1 MASKMTPKSL
11 RVGLLGHGAIGS
23 AVAAGLEAG
32 KVENAELSAVLDP
45 WAPHP
50 SLGVGSLQELL
61 AVSDVVVEAAGHD
74 ALREHGCEVRAAGAD
89 LLVVSVGALADE
101 ELYQDLL
108 AAGGLA
114 AGGRQEAADAAG
126 RLAAGGLAAGGL
138 AAGGRQEAAEPA
150 DTSGK
155 LYITTGAI
163 GGFDTLKAVALAGA
177 IHRAEITSR
186 KPAANLVRPWM
197 AEALR
202 EELLAEVSGKGRTA
216 SAGKEE
222 TQGSG
227 EAAGSGEGVARR
239 ADTKAARA
247 AGEIIA
253 FSGSAREACRL
264 FPQSANVCATLSLA
278 TLGFDKTQATMVGDP
293 ARKRV
298 RHEIRVEAESG
309 VYEFAFENIT
319 SPSNPKTSAVVP
331 YAVLRGLS
339 SLAAAVPKDGLQFV

>member
-1 MASKMTPKSL
+1 MTSKSL
-11 RVGLLGHGAIGS
+11 RVGLLGYGAIGS
-23 AVAAGLEAG
+23 AVATGLESG
-32 KVENAELSAVLDP
+32 KVENAELAAVLDP

-61 AVSDVVVEAAGHD
+61 DASDVVVEAAGHD

-101 ELYQDLL
+101 QLYRDLL

-114 AGGRQEAADAAG
+114 AGGWHDAADAPKTA
-126 RLAAGGLAAGGL
+126 
-138 AAGGRQEAAEPA
+138 
-150 DTSGK
+150 GK

-177 IHRAEITSR
+177 ITRAEITSR
-186 KPAANLVRPWM
+186 KPAANLVQPWM
-197 AEALR
+197 EEALR
-202 EELLAEVSGKGRTA
+202 KELLASTSGQGEAA
-216 SAGKEE
+216 SAGKEGA
-222 TQGSG
+222 QGSG
-227 EAAGSGEGVARR
+227 ETAGSGEATARR
-239 ADTKAARA
+239 ADTKAAKA

-293 ARKRV
+293 VRKRV

-309 VYEFAFENIT
+309 IYEFAFENVT

-339 SLAAAVPKDGLQFV
+339 SLTDAVSRDGFQFV

>member
-1 MASKMTPKSL
+1 MTSKSL
-11 RVGLLGHGAIGS
+11 RVGLLGYGAIGS
-23 AVAAGLEAG
+23 AVAAGLESG
-32 KVENAELSAVLDP
+32 KVENAELAAVLDP

-61 AVSDVVVEAAGHD
+61 NASDVVVEAAGHD

-89 LLVVSVGALADE
+89 LLVVSAGALADE

-108 AAGGLA
+108 AAGE
-114 AGGRQEAADAAG
+114 RHD
-126 RLAAGGLAAGGL
+126 
-138 AAGGRQEAAEPA
+138 AAEP
-150 DTSGK
+150 TGTGGK

-197 AEALR
+197 EEALC
-202 EELLAEVSGKGRTA
+202 EELLAEVGDHRRAA
-216 SAGKEE
+216 SAGKAGEE
-222 TQGSG
+222 VMQGSG
-227 EAAGSGEGVARR
+227 ETAGNGEAAARR
-239 ADTKAARA
+239 ADTKATKA

-278 TLGFDKTQATMVGDP
+278 TLGFDKTQATIVGDP
-293 ARKRV
+293 ARKLV

-309 VYEFAFENIT
+309 IYEFAFENIT

-339 SLAAAVPKDGLQFV
+339 SLADAVPRDGFQLV

>member
-1 MASKMTPKSL
+1 MTSKSL

-23 AVAAGLEAG
+23 AVAAGLESG

-61 AVSDVVVEAAGHD
+61 DASDVVVEAAGHD

-114 AGGRQEAADAAG
+114 AGGRQEAA
-126 RLAAGGLAAGGL
+126 
-138 AAGGRQEAAEPA
+138 EPA
-150 DTSGK
+150 GTDSK

-163 GGFDTLKAVALAGA
+163 GGFDTLKAVALAGT
-177 IHRAEITSR
+177 ITRAEITSR
-186 KPAANLVRPWM
+186 KPAANLAQPWM
-197 AEALR
+197 EEALR
-202 EELLAEVSGKGRTA
+202 KELLASTSGQGKAA
-216 SAGKEE
+216 SAGKEVMQGSGE
-222 TQGSG
+222 TAGSG
-227 EAAGSGEGVARR
+227 EAASRR
-239 ADTKAARA
+239 ADTKAIKAE
-247 AGEIIA
+247 GEIIA
-253 FSGSAREACRL
+253 FSGSARKACSL

-309 VYEFAFENIT
+309 IYEFAFENVT

-331 YAVLRGLS
+331 YAVLKGLS
-339 SLAAAVPKDGLQFV
+339 SLADSVSRDGLQFV

>member
-1 MASKMTPKSL
+1 MASKITTKSL

-45 WAPHP
+45 WAPHQ
-50 SLGVGSLQELL
+50 SSGVGSLPELL
-61 AVSDVVVEAAGHD
+61 DASDVVVEAAGHD

-101 ELYQDLL
+101 ELYKDLL
-108 AAGGLA
+108 AAGGSA
-114 AGGRQEAADAAG
+114 V
-126 RLAAGGLAAGGL
+126 GGLAAGE
-138 AAGGRQEAAEPA
+138 RQGAAEPVG
-150 DTSGK
+150 TGGK

-186 KPAANLVRPWM
+186 KPAANLVQPWM
-197 AEALR
+197 DEALR
-202 EELLAEVSGKGRTA
+202 EELLAEVSRE
-216 SAGKEE
+216 S
-222 TQGSG
+222 
-227 EAAGSGEGVARR
+227 
-239 ADTKAARA
+239 
-247 AGEIIA
+247 EIIA
-253 FSGSAREACRL
+253 FSGPAREACRL

-278 TLGFDKTQATMVGDP
+278 TLGFDKTQATMVGNP

>member
-1 MASKMTPKSL
+1 MASKITTKSL

-23 AVAAGLEAG
+23 AVAAGLESG

-74 ALREHGCEVRAAGAD
+74 ALREHGCEVREAGAD

-101 ELYQDLL
+101 ELYKDLL
-108 AAGGLA
+108 AVGGLAVGGLVVGGLA
-114 AGGRQEAADAAG
+114 A
-126 RLAAGGLAAGGL
+126 
-138 AAGGRQEAAEPA
+138 
-150 DTSGK
+150 GK

-186 KPAANLVRPWM
+186 KPAANLVQPWM
-197 AEALR
+197 DEALR
-202 EELLAEVSGKGRTA
+202 KELLAGTSGKGEAA
-216 SAGKEE
+216 SAGKEGAQGSGE
-222 TQGSG
+222 TAGSG
-227 EAAGSGEGVARR
+227 EAAERR

-253 FSGSAREACRL
+253 FSGPAREACRL

-309 VYEFAFENIT
+309 IYEFAFENVT

>member
-1 MASKMTPKSL
+1 MTSKSL

-23 AVAAGLEAG
+23 AVAAGLESG

-61 AVSDVVVEAAGHD
+61 DASDVVVEAAGHD

-101 ELYQDLL
+101 ELYRDL
-108 AAGGLA
+108 
-114 AGGRQEAADAAG
+114 
-126 RLAAGGLAAGGL
+126 LAAGGLAAGGL
-138 AAGGRQEAAEPA
+138 AAGGRQDSAEPA
-150 DTSGK
+150 GSNGK

-163 GGFDTLKAVALAGA
+163 GGFDTLKAVALAGT
-177 IHRAEITSR
+177 ITRAEITSR
-186 KPAANLVRPWM
+186 KPAANLVQPWM
-197 AEALR
+197 DEALC
-202 EELLAEVSGKGRTA
+202 EELLAEVSR
-216 SAGKEE
+216 E
-222 TQGSG
+222 
-227 EAAGSGEGVARR
+227 
-239 ADTKAARA
+239 
-247 AGEIIA
+247 GEIIA

-293 ARKRV
+293 ARKLV

-319 SPSNPKTSAVVP
+319 SSSNPKTSAVVP

-339 SLAAAVPKDGLQFV
+339 SLADAIPGGGFQLV

>member
-1 MASKMTPKSL
+1 MTLKSDLENDSEKRPPKMASKMTPKSL

-23 AVAAGLEAG
+23 AVAAGLKSG
-32 KVENAELSAVLDP
+32 KVENAELAAVLDP

-50 SLGVGSLQELL
+50 SLGVGSLRELL
-61 AVSDVVVEAAGHD
+61 DASDVVVEAAGHD

-114 AGGRQEAADAAG
+114 AGG
-126 RLAAGGLAAGGL
+126 LV
-138 AAGGRQEAAEPA
+138 AGGRQEAAEPA
-150 DTSGK
+150 GTDGK

-177 IHRAEITSR
+177 ITRAEITSR
-186 KPAANLVRPWM
+186 KPAANLVQPWM
-197 AEALR
+197 EEALR
-202 EELLAEVSGKGRTA
+202 EELLAEVSGKGRAA
-216 SAGKEE
+216 SAGEE
-222 TQGSG
+222 VMQGSG
-227 EAAGSGEGVARR
+227 ETARSGKAAERR
-239 ADTKAARA
+239 ADTKAATA
-247 AGEIIA
+247 AGEIVA
-253 FSGSAREACRL
+253 FSGPAREACRL

-293 ARKRV
+293 ARKLV

-309 VYEFAFENIT
+309 IYEFAFENMT

-339 SLAAAVPKDGLQFV
+339 SLADAVPRDGLQFV

>member
-1 MASKMTPKSL
+1 MTSKSL

-23 AVAAGLEAG
+23 AVAAGLESG

-50 SLGVGSLQELL
+50 SLGVGSLPELL
-61 AVSDVVVEAAGHD
+61 DASDVVVEAAGHD
-74 ALREHGCEVRAAGAD
+74 ALRKHGCEVRAAGAD

-108 AAGGLA
+108 VAKST
-114 AGGRQEAADAAG
+114 
-126 RLAAGGLAAGGL
+126 
-138 AAGGRQEAAEPA
+138 P
-150 DTSGK
+150 GK

-177 IHRAEITSR
+177 ITRAEITSR

-197 AEALR
+197 DEALR
-202 EELLAEVSGKGRTA
+202 EEPLAEVSGKGRAA
-216 SAGKEE
+216 SAGEE
-222 TQGSG
+222 VMQGSGETVGSG
-227 EAAGSGEGVARR
+227 EAAERI
-239 ADTKAARA
+239 ADSKAAKT

-293 ARKRV
+293 ARKLV

-309 VYEFAFENIT
+309 IYEFAFENVT

-339 SLAAAVPKDGLQFV
+339 SLADAIPGGGFQLV

>member
-1 MASKMTPKSL
+1 MTSKNL

-32 KVENAELSAVLDP
+32 KVEKAELAAVLDP

-50 SLGVGSLQELL
+50 SLGVGSLPELL
-61 AVSDVVVEAAGHD
+61 DVSDVVVEAAGHD
-74 ALREHGCEVRAAGAD
+74 ALREHGCEVRSAGVD

-101 ELYQDLL
+101 ELYKDLL
-108 AAGGLA
+108 AAGGLDA
-114 AGGRQEAADAAG
+114 GKPDAGGPDASERQSLASPPNAGGR
-126 RLAAGGLAAGGL
+126 
-138 AAGGRQEAAEPA
+138 
-150 DTSGK
+150 

-197 AEALR
+197 DEALR
-202 EELLAEVSGKGRTA
+202 KKLLAEANGREKAA
-216 SAGKEE
+216 SAGKAGEE
-222 TQGSG
+222 GGQSRGGAATRGADAK
-227 EAAGSGEGVARR
+227 EAS
-239 ADTKAARA
+239 A
-247 AGEIIA
+247 AGEIVV
-253 FSGSAREACRL
+253 FSGPAREACRL

-293 ARKRV
+293 DRKRV

-309 VYEFAFENIT
+309 IYEFAFENVT

-339 SLAAAVPKDGLQFV
+339 SLTDAASRDGFQFV

>member
-1 MASKMTPKSL
+1 MTSKSL

-23 AVAAGLEAG
+23 AVAAGLKSD
-32 KVENAELSAVLDP
+32 KVENAELAAVLDP

-61 AVSDVVVEAAGHD
+61 DASDVVVEAAGHD

-101 ELYQDLL
+101 QLYRDLL
-108 AAGGLA
+108 AAGGSAAGGLA

-126 RLAAGGLAAGGL
+126 GLAAGGWHD
-138 AAGGRQEAAEPA
+138 AADAPKTA
-150 DTSGK
+150 GK

-163 GGFDTLKAVALAGA
+163 GGFDTLKAVALAGT
-177 IHRAEITSR
+177 ITRAEIISR

-197 AEALR
+197 DEDLR
-202 EELLAEVSGKGRTA
+202 EELLAEVSGKGRAA
-216 SAGKEE
+216 SAGKEVM
-222 TQGSG
+222 QGSG
-227 EAAGSGEGVARR
+227 ETAGSGEVTARR
-239 ADTKAARA
+239 ADTKAAKA

-253 FSGSAREACRL
+253 FSGPAREACSL

-278 TLGFDKTQATMVGDP
+278 TLGFDKTQATMMGDP
-293 ARKRV
+293 ARKLV

-339 SLAAAVPKDGLQFV
+339 SLADAVSRDGFQFV

>member
-1 MASKMTPKSL
+1 MTSKSL

-23 AVAAGLEAG
+23 AVAAGLESG

-61 AVSDVVVEAAGHD
+61 DASDVVVEAAGHD

-108 AAGGLA
+108 AAKSTA
-114 AGGRQEAADAAG
+114 
-126 RLAAGGLAAGGL
+126 
-138 AAGGRQEAAEPA
+138 
-150 DTSGK
+150 GK

-197 AEALR
+197 EEALR
-202 EELLAEVSGKGRTA
+202 EEFLAEVGDHRRA
-216 SAGKEE
+216 ESAGKAGEE
-222 TQGSG
+222 VMQGSGETAGSG
-227 EAAGSGEGVARR
+227 EAAARR
-239 ADTKAARA
+239 ADTKAATA

-253 FSGSAREACRL
+253 FSGSAREACSL

-293 ARKRV
+293 ARKLV

-309 VYEFAFENIT
+309 IYEFAFENVT

-331 YAVLRGLS
+331 YAVLKGLS
-339 SLAAAVPKDGLQFV
+339 SLADSVSRDGLQFV

>member
-1 MASKMTPKSL
+1 MTSKSL
-11 RVGLLGHGAIGS
+11 RVGLIGHGAIGS
-23 AVAAGLEAG
+23 AVAAGLESG

-61 AVSDVVVEAAGHD
+61 DASDVVVEAAGHD

-89 LLVVSVGALADE
+89 LLVVSVGVLADE
-101 ELYQDLL
+101 ELYRDLL

-114 AGGRQEAADAAG
+114 AGGLATGERQEAAG
-126 RLAAGGLAAGGL
+126 
-138 AAGGRQEAAEPA
+138 A
-150 DTSGK
+150 DTQSTTGR

-163 GGFDTLKAVALAGA
+163 GGFDALKAVALAGA
-177 IHRAEITSR
+177 ITRAEITSR
-186 KPAANLVRPWM
+186 KPAANLVQPWM
-197 AEALR
+197 EEALR
-202 EELLAEVSGKGRTA
+202 KELLASTSGQGKAA
-216 SAGKEE
+216 SAGKEVMQGSGE
-222 TQGSG
+222 TAGSG
-227 EAAGSGEGVARR
+227 EAASRR
-239 ADTKAARA
+239 ADTKAIKAE
-247 AGEIIA
+247 GEIIA
-253 FSGSAREACRL
+253 FSGSAREACSL

-293 ARKRV
+293 ARKLV

-309 VYEFAFENIT
+309 VYEFAFENVT

-339 SLAAAVPKDGLQFV
+339 SLADAVSRDGFQFV

>member
-1 MASKMTPKSL
+1 MTSKSL
-11 RVGLLGHGAIGS
+11 RVGLIGHGAIGS
-23 AVAAGLEAG
+23 AVATGLESG

-50 SLGVGSLQELL
+50 SLEVGSLQELL
-61 AVSDVVVEAAGHD
+61 DASDVVVEAAGHD
-74 ALREHGCEVRAAGAD
+74 ALREHGCEVREAGAD

-108 AAGGLA
+108 AA
-114 AGGRQEAADAAG
+114 EST
-126 RLAAGGLAAGGL
+126 
-138 AAGGRQEAAEPA
+138 P
-150 DTSGK
+150 GK

-163 GGFDTLKAVALAGA
+163 GGFDTLKAVALAGE
-177 IHRAEITSR
+177 ITHAEITSR
-186 KPAANLVRPWM
+186 KPAANLAQPWM
-197 AEALR
+197 EEALR
-202 EELLAEVSGKGRTA
+202 KELLAEVSR
-216 SAGKEE
+216 E
-222 TQGSG
+222 
-227 EAAGSGEGVARR
+227 
-239 ADTKAARA
+239 D
-247 AGEIIA
+247 EIIA

-293 ARKRV
+293 ARKLV

-309 VYEFAFENIT
+309 IYEFAFENVT

-339 SLAAAVPKDGLQFV
+339 SLADAIPGGGFQLV

>member
-1 MASKMTPKSL
+1 MTSKSL

-23 AVAAGLEAG
+23 AVAAGLESG
-32 KVENAELSAVLDP
+32 KVENAELAAVLDP

-50 SLGVGSLQELL
+50 SLGVGSLPELL
-61 AVSDVVVEAAGHD
+61 DASDVVVEAAGHD
-74 ALREHGCEVRAAGAD
+74 ALREHGCEVRAAGVD

-114 AGGRQEAADAAG
+114 TS
-126 RLAAGGLAAGGL
+126 
-138 AAGGRQEAAEPA
+138 GRQEAAEPA
-150 DTSGK
+150 GTDGK

-177 IHRAEITSR
+177 ITRAEITSR

-197 AEALR
+197 EEALR
-202 EELLAEVSGKGRTA
+202 KELLASTSG
-216 SAGKEE
+216 
-222 TQGSG
+222 Q
-227 EAAGSGEGVARR
+227 
-239 ADTKAARA
+239 
-247 AGEIIA
+247 GEIIA
-253 FSGSAREACRL
+253 FSGPAREACSL

-293 ARKRV
+293 VRKRV

-309 VYEFAFENIT
+309 IYEFAFENVT

-339 SLAAAVPKDGLQFV
+339 SLTDAVSRDGFQFV

>member
-1 MASKMTPKSL
+1 MTSKSL

-23 AVAAGLEAG
+23 AVAAGLESG

-61 AVSDVVVEAAGHD
+61 DASDVVVEAAGHD
-74 ALREHGCEVRAAGAD
+74 ALREHGCEVREAGAD

-114 AGGRQEAADAAG
+114 AGGRQEAA
-126 RLAAGGLAAGGL
+126 
-138 AAGGRQEAAEPA
+138 EPA
-150 DTSGK
+150 GSNGK

-163 GGFDTLKAVALAGA
+163 GGFDTLKAVALAGT
-177 IHRAEITSR
+177 ITRAEITSR
-186 KPAANLVRPWM
+186 KPAANLAQPWM
-197 AEALR
+197 EEALR
-202 EELLAEVSGKGRTA
+202 KELLASTSGQGEAA
-216 SAGKEE
+216 SAGKEVMQGSGE
-222 TQGSG
+222 TAGSG
-227 EAAGSGEGVARR
+227 EAASRR
-239 ADTKAARA
+239 ADTKAIKAE
-247 AGEIIA
+247 GEIIA
-253 FSGSAREACRL
+253 FSGPAREACSL

-309 VYEFAFENIT
+309 IYEFAFENVT

-339 SLAAAVPKDGLQFV
+339 SLTDAVSRDGLQFV

>member
-1 MASKMTPKSL
+1 MTSESL

-23 AVAAGLEAG
+23 AVAAGLESG
-32 KVENAELSAVLDP
+32 KVENAELAAVLDP

-61 AVSDVVVEAAGHD
+61 DASDVVVEAAGHD

-114 AGGRQEAADAAG
+114 AGGRQEAADAV
-126 RLAAGGLAAGGL
+126 GGL
-138 AAGGRQEAAEPA
+138 AAGGRQDSAEPA
-150 DTSGK
+150 GTAGK

-186 KPAANLVRPWM
+186 KPATNLVRPWM
-197 AEALR
+197 EEALR
-202 EELLAEVSGKGRTA
+202 EELLAEVSR
-216 SAGKEE
+216 E
-222 TQGSG
+222 
-227 EAAGSGEGVARR
+227 
-239 ADTKAARA
+239 
-247 AGEIIA
+247 GEIIA
-253 FSGSAREACRL
+253 FSGPAREACSL

-293 ARKRV
+293 ARKLV

-309 VYEFAFENIT
+309 IYEFAFENVT

-339 SLAAAVPKDGLQFV
+339 SLTDAVFRDGFQFV